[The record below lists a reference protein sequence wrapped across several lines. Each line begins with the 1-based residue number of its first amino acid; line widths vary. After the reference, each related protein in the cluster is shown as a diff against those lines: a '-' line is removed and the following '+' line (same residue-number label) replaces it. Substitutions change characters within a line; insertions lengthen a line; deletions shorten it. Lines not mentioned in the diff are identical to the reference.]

1 MSAFGAEQG
10 LLHGPC
16 KEKECLRVKR
26 PKLLH
31 VFEGSIFKGK
41 VREWGCRVYDQLI
54 CHSLIGQW

>member
-10 LLHGPC
+10 LLQGPC
-16 KEKECLRVKR
+16 KGKECLRVKR

-41 VREWGCRVYDQLI
+41 VREWGCRVCDELV
-54 CHSLIGQW
+54 HSSLMGCW